1 MCRPFGAAIPGM
13 SELLV
18 RSENDQLFKRFREVV
33 VLTCSLGVFLGVSYA
48 ICNSPFVDIW
58 TRGKIK
64 WPPIND
70 IFLGVSVILTS
81 MQTTHVYFVSITK
94 EIGAMRY
101 IYFAEGISFV
111 LLGIFLAPHFGFV
124 GIITASIFCTLVFSY
139 QYSIRRSGLYFNQKF
154 TKISIMW
161 IFPSIKYALIYI
173 PLAILVWLITMRTNM
188 QTRFILNAFFS
199 LSIGGM
205 LFLAFGLTRDM
216 INQAS
221 NKMQQKYSNVYKYY
235 IELFK

>member
-1 MCRPFGAAIPGM
+1 
-13 SELLV
+13 
-18 RSENDQLFKRFREVV
+18 
-33 VLTCSLGVFLGVSYA
+33 
-48 ICNSPFVDIW
+48 
-58 TRGKIK
+58 
-64 WPPIND
+64 
-70 IFLGVSVILTS
+70 
-81 MQTTHVYFVSITK
+81 
-94 EIGAMRY
+94 
-101 IYFAEGISFV
+101 
-111 LLGIFLAPHFGFV
+111 
-124 GIITASIFCTLVFSY
+124 
-139 QYSIRRSGLYFNQKF
+139 
-154 TKISIMW
+154 MW